1 MDFVLVSCPLKS
13 PKFNSTR
20 EQADEGSRPM
30 LGVNC
35 SCFSLREAFGDARL
49 AERSR
54 TVPPNFYSFMKQL
67 KFRTFIIAMLLA
79 SAMGVSA
86 EKVET
91 IVGDLKYEIDTETKE
106 ASVIKGDYSGLYFVT
121 IPEKIAV
128 EGVDYA
134 VTSIG
139 DYAFNRVSKL
149 TSVTLPNSV
158 KSIGN
163 GGFYYCENLTAVS
176 LGSSLTSIGENA
188 FYHCNISAISLP
200 ESLET
205 IGKDAFNSN
214 SIVTLTIPNSVK
226 TLGESA
232 FHSCDNLSEVIIGNS
247 VEIIESGT
255 FRYCRNLC
263 KVTIGQ
269 KVKTI
274 GTYAFSDCTLLS
286 SIEFGEAVQKIEDHA
301 FDGCSN
307 LGSITL
313 PNTLVGIGDG
323 AFSNTGLTSVKI
335 PSSVA
340 QIGTL
345 AFNCEALKAIT
356 VDINN
361 PSFSDIDGVLCNKTK
376 KILYHYP
383 NAKGSDYEI
392 PNTIVKI
399 ERYAIYNCKNL
410 ISVTIPASV
419 SSIASKVFGYCNSLK
434 KITCLRTSPI
444 SVGFSD
450 LDQSNITLFVP
461 KESVDAYKNA
471 SDWKYFIIKAI
482 GSVAED
488 LSLNNSELTLNEGET
503 YQLTYTVLPET
514 ADAPTVE
521 WTSSNP
527 EIATVDVNGK
537 VTAIALGSTTITVKT
552 TDGTDISATC
562 NVTVQESPNTDITT
576 MDDVIY
582 LEHAKALTGK
592 SVTLSLKMKHEM
604 KVSGFQFNMV
614 LPENFTIENI
624 SRGEGIKAMND
635 DDEYIFTFNNSE
647 KEDGSRFFL
656 CYSTTNTAMPEG
668 DIEIAKVV
676 VNVPEGIEPG
686 EYGVILKNA
695 ELAYGTEK
703 KVIDYVKGSIS
714 VTDYIIGDANNDGI
728 ISVVDITA
736 IGQYLLDGDKT
747 NINLAAADANGDGV
761 VSVADITT
769 IAVMILNAEN
779 TGVNEGIIEGNEQ
792 LK

>member
-1 MDFVLVSCPLKS
+1 MDFVLVSCQSKS
-13 PKFNSTR
+13 PKFINAR

-86 EKVET
+86 EKVEA

-106 ASVIKGDYSGLYFVT
+106 ASVITGDYSGLYFVT
-121 IPEKIAV
+121 VPEKIAV

-188 FYHCNISAISLP
+188 FYHCNISALSLP

-226 TLGESA
+226 TLGKSA
-232 FHSCDNLSEVIIGNS
+232 FLSCDNLSEVIIGNS

-255 FRYCRNLC
+255 FRSCSNLC

-286 SIEFGEAVQKIEDHA
+286 SIEFGEAVQKIEESA
-301 FDGCSN
+301 FEGCSN

-313 PNTLVGIGDG
+313 PNTLVIIGDC
-323 AFSNTGLTSVKI
+323 AFRNTGLTSVKI

-345 AFNCEALKAIT
+345 AFNQCEALKAIT
-356 VDINN
+356 VDSNN
-361 PSFSDIDGVLCNKTK
+361 PSFSDIDGVLCNKIKT
-376 KILYHYP
+376 ILNH
-383 NAKGSDYEI
+383 
-392 PNTIVKI
+392 
-399 ERYAIYNCKNL
+399 L
-410 ISVTIPASV
+410 
-419 SSIASKVFGYCNSLK
+419 
-434 KITCLRTSPI
+434 
-444 SVGFSD
+444 
-450 LDQSNITLFVP
+450 
-461 KESVDAYKNA
+461 
-471 SDWKYFIIKAI
+471 
-482 GSVAED
+482 
-488 LSLNNSELTLNEGET
+488 
-503 YQLTYTVLPET
+503 
-514 ADAPTVE
+514 
-521 WTSSNP
+521 
-527 EIATVDVNGK
+527 
-537 VTAIALGSTTITVKT
+537 
-552 TDGTDISATC
+552 
-562 NVTVQESPNTDITT
+562 
-576 MDDVIY
+576 
-582 LEHAKALTGK
+582 
-592 SVTLSLKMKHEM
+592 
-604 KVSGFQFNMV
+604 
-614 LPENFTIENI
+614 
-624 SRGEGIKAMND
+624 
-635 DDEYIFTFNNSE
+635 
-647 KEDGSRFFL
+647 
-656 CYSTTNTAMPEG
+656 
-668 DIEIAKVV
+668 
-676 VNVPEGIEPG
+676 
-686 EYGVILKNA
+686 LKN
-695 ELAYGTEK
+695 K
-703 KVIDYVKGSIS
+703 PDFRKFFIS
-714 VTDYIIGDANNDGI
+714 
-728 ISVVDITA
+728 
-736 IGQYLLDGDKT
+736 
-747 NINLAAADANGDGV
+747 
-761 VSVADITT
+761 
-769 IAVMILNAEN
+769 
-779 TGVNEGIIEGNEQ
+779 
-792 LK
+792 